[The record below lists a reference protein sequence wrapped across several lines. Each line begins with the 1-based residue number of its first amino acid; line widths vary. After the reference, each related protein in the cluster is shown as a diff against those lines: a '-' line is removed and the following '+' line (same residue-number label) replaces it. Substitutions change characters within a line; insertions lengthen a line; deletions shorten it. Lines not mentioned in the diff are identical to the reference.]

1 MNNSTA
7 TVNEE
12 SFIKRSDGD
21 KNISKE
27 YRILLEKKIG
37 RLFSEAL
44 KVSLTRPAFGLFLLR
59 FIRKQNLLAN
69 KRFVGDEPGKSI
81 PPFMIISITKQCNL
95 KCSGCYSRVNHESL
109 GREMSTE
116 KLVSLIT
123 QAQALGTSI
132 ALLAGGEPFSRKDI
146 LGITEKF
153 PAMLFP
159 VFTNGMLIDDEIIL
173 RLRRQ
178 KNVIPILSLEGDSLQ
193 TDRRRGKHVFSTV
206 SKTLEKLKKNKI
218 FCGIS
223 FTATAENLDTITDED
238 YIKEKAV
245 LGAKVFF
252 YNEYVPFESG
262 TENLCLHKEQR
273 IILEDRLKTLRRKN
287 PALFISFPGD
297 EEEFDGCL
305 SAGRGF
311 FHVNPSGD
319 VEPCPF
325 APYSVSS
332 LEDVSLKE
340 ALDHPFLQTIRANH
354 NNLHEEH
361 GGCALWNNKKWIEKL
376 QVKHTVEV

>member
-1 MNNSTA
+1 MHTNSQRKITE
-7 TVNEE
+7 VDSGNPE
-12 SFIKRSDGD
+12 SDNRE
-21 KNISKE
+21 NILE
-27 YRILLEKKIG
+27 DFQIPLEKNLRRI
-37 RLFSEAL
+37 FSDAL
-44 KVSLTRPAFGLFLLR
+44 KVSIRLPSFGLFLLR
-59 FIRKQNLLAN
+59 FIIKQNRAAK
-69 KRFVGDEPGKSI
+69 KRSERGITGKSI

-238 YIKEKAV
+238 YIKEKAA

-354 NNLHEEH
+354 NNLHEEY
-361 GGCALWNNKKWIEKL
+361 GGCALWNNKKWIEELKL
-376 QVKHTVEV
+376 KQNV